1 MCVPVILHL
10 RVTAQAFIDAKK
22 YGRSASFFFFLF
34 DAWRL
39 RLRRLCSVRH
49 LRPLYFA
56 QRNAQHSAGNDSQ
69 LIPCC
74 RRGHST
80 RERYKWE
87 KHDLKRSK
95 GRETGVVR
103 WRSNTC
109 KRAGALRTSA
119 TAENVA
125 GVWPIRTRGLKSKS
139 VVRIS
144 ENVCNVG
151 STGSELINFMRFVSV
166 FVWTREVASAKQKML
181 NPTPWAKDL
190 FTLQMRIDTQN
201 EKLAQLHGMFREIQE
216 FPLCPNSGSA
226 CSETNTW
233 KDANMERFMETRKTS
248 QAQLVGQI
256 EERAKETGDKQQ
268 RNKHE
273 QQKVC
278 EKQPVPVLKRES
290 HMSRIACFASDT
302 AG

>member
-1 MCVPVILHL
+1 MLLEGPVGGTVALH
-10 RVTAQAFIDAKK
+10 V
-22 YGRSASFFFFLF
+22 RSRNFAPARNRSSVHRRKEVRPFGELFFFFFLF

-69 LIPCC
+69 LIPRC

-87 KHDLKRSK
+87 KHDLKRTK
-95 GRETGVVR
+95 VRETGVVR

-139 VVRIS
+139 VARIS

-181 NPTPWAKDL
+181 NPTPWAKYL
-190 FTLQMRIDTQN
+190 FTLSNAHRY
-201 EKLAQLHGMFREIQE
+201 
-216 FPLCPNSGSA
+216 
-226 CSETNTW
+226 
-233 KDANMERFMETRKTS
+233 
-248 QAQLVGQI
+248 
-256 EERAKETGDKQQ
+256 AK
-268 RNKHE
+268 
-273 QQKVC
+273 
-278 EKQPVPVLKRES
+278 
-290 HMSRIACFASDT
+290 
-302 AG
+302 